1 MNNVFGIYFWTI
13 LMASIVMGGFQARA
27 CSDCGM
33 SNHEYYGGK

>member
-1 MNNVFGIYFWTI
+1 MGRFGICFWALLMTAIVFGGI
-13 LMASIVMGGFQARA
+13 QARA